1 MMALYPPEYGWLNL
15 WGPLSLLFIV
25 GYGQIYGWAR
35 KVVMEGRTVSR
46 TKTFLAVFILC
57 LISAFLVMLNAYDP
71 YLGLPRVIYWF
82 VFLSVLDFFP
92 IYILLR
98 RKLIRNRWYYLACTG
113 LICSSALMWF
123 LFPFS
128 PQMKMIN
135 ILFSGGLS
143 RTNRI

>member
-1 MMALYPPEYGWLNL
+1 MVFYPPEYSWLNL
-15 WGPLSLLFIV
+15 WGPLSLLFLV
-25 GYGQIYGWAR
+25 ASSSIYEWAH

-57 LISAFLVMLNAYDP
+57 LISASIVMFNAYDP
-71 YLGLPRVIYWF
+71 YLGFPRVIYWL
-82 VFLSVLDFFP
+82 VSLSVLDFFP
-92 IYILLR
+92 MYTLLR
-98 RKLIRNRWYYLACTG
+98 RKLIRKRWFILACAG
-113 LICSSALMWF
+113 LLCLLALMWF

-143 RTNRI
+143 